1 MCKRCV
7 IFTYDEVL
15 DIVMKLEVGAPL
27 NFNPDWPVR
36 TTEAYPKSIAPLI
49 VPRFDMAA
57 PVPLAPL
64 VQNPSLMKFSTP
76 SPEATD
82 IPSSPSTTE
91 ITSTPLPAFAA
102 ESLGVRELSWG
113 FEESWKPGVVFN
125 TRIESATKPT
135 WRESMLHRRCI
146 LPVPAFFETHREET
160 YPSPKTG
167 KPIKRQYEFR
177 VPDQNIIFIGCI
189 WREGTFSMV
198 TTDANADMA
207 PIHHRMP
214 LIMCQEELPLWF
226 GPDYQQLADRSEI
239 RLEARPA

>member
-1 MCKRCV
+1 MCKRCI

-36 TTEAYPKSIAPLI
+36 TTEAYPKSVAPLI
-49 VPRFDMAA
+49 VPEFDTAASA
-57 PVPLAPL
+57 PVFAPG
-64 VQNPSLMKFSTP
+64 
-76 SPEATD
+76 
-82 IPSSPSTTE
+82 
-91 ITSTPLPAFAA
+91 
-102 ESLGVRELSWG
+102 SLGVRELSWG

-125 TRIESATKPT
+125 TRIESAAKPT
-135 WRESMLHRRCI
+135 WQESMLHRRCI

-177 VPDQNIIFIGCI
+177 IPGQDIIFIGCT

-198 TTDANADMA
+198 TTEANTDMA
-207 PIHHRMP
+207 LIHYRMP
-214 LIMCQEELPLWF
+214 LIVRQEELPLWF
-226 GPDYQQLADRSEI
+226 GPNYQQLADRSKI

>member
-1 MCKRCV
+1 MCKRCI

-15 DIVMKLEVGAPL
+15 DIVQRIEVGVPL

-36 TTEAYPKSIAPLI
+36 TTEAYPKSVAPLI
-49 VPRFDMAA
+49 VPTFDTAA
-57 PVPLAPL
+57 PAAASPLA
-64 VQNPSLMKFSTP
+64 TE
-76 SPEATD
+76 SPNE
-82 IPSSPSTTE
+82 S
-91 ITSTPLPAFAA
+91 LPAFAA
-102 ESLGVRELSWG
+102 GSLGVRELSWG

-135 WRESMLHRRCI
+135 WQESMQHRRCV

-177 VPDQNIIFIGCI
+177 IPGQDIIFIGCT
-189 WREGTFSMV
+189 WRGDTFSMV

-214 LIMCQEELPLWF
+214 LIVRQEELPLWF
-226 GPDYQQLADRSEI
+226 GPNYQQLADRSGI
-239 RLEARPA
+239 QLESQPV

>member
-36 TTEAYPKSIAPLI
+36 TTEAYPNSVAPLI
-49 VPRFDMAA
+49 VPSFDTAA
-57 PVPLAPL
+57 SA
-64 VQNPSLMKFSTP
+64 
-76 SPEATD
+76 
-82 IPSSPSTTE
+82 
-91 ITSTPLPAFAA
+91 PAFTPG
-102 ESLGVRELSWG
+102 SLGVRELSWG

-135 WRESMLHRRCI
+135 WQESMLHRRCI
-146 LPVPAFFETHREET
+146 LPAPAFFETHREET

-177 VPDQNIIFIGCI
+177 VPGQDIIFIGCT
-189 WREGTFSMV
+189 WRGDAFSMV
-198 TTDANADMA
+198 TTEANTDMA
-207 PIHHRMP
+207 LIHHRMP
-214 LIMCQEELPLWF
+214 LIVRQEELPLWF
-226 GPDYQQLADRSEI
+226 GPKYQQLTDRSEI
-239 RLEARPA
+239 RLEVRPA

>member
-1 MCKRCV
+1 MCKRCI
-7 IFTYDEVL
+7 IFTYNEVL
-15 DIVMKLEVGAPL
+15 DIVQKIEVGAPL

-36 TTEAYPKSIAPLI
+36 TSEAYPKSVAPLI
-49 VPRFDMAA
+49 VPTFDTAA
-57 PVPLAPL
+57 PVPSTVFAPGL
-64 VQNPSLMKFSTP
+64 
-76 SPEATD
+76 
-82 IPSSPSTTE
+82 
-91 ITSTPLPAFAA
+91 
-102 ESLGVRELSWG
+102 LGVSELSWG

-125 TRIESATKPT
+125 TRIESAMKPT
-135 WRESMLHRRCI
+135 WQESMQYRRCI

-177 VPDQNIIFIGCI
+177 VPGQDIIFIGCT
-189 WREGTFSMV
+189 WRRDTFSMV

-214 LIMCQEELPLWF
+214 LIVRQEELPLWF

-239 RLEARPA
+239 RLASQPA

>member
-1 MCKRCV
+1 MCKRCI

-27 NFNPDWPVR
+27 NSNPDWPVR

-49 VPRFDMAA
+49 VPSFDTAA
-57 PVPLAPL
+57 SALA
-64 VQNPSLMKFSTP
+64 FTP
-76 SPEATD
+76 G
-82 IPSSPSTTE
+82 
-91 ITSTPLPAFAA
+91 
-102 ESLGVRELSWG
+102 SLGVRELSWG

-135 WRESMLHRRCI
+135 WKESMLHRRCI

-177 VPDQNIIFIGCI
+177 VPEQDIIFIGCT
-189 WREGTFSMV
+189 WRRSTFSMV

-214 LIMCQEELPLWF
+214 LIVRQEELPLWF
-226 GPDYQQLADRSEI
+226 GPNYQQLADRSKI
-239 RLEARPA
+239 RLEAQPT

>member
-15 DIVMKLEVGAPL
+15 DIVLKLEVGAPL
-27 NFNPDWPVR
+27 NFSPDWPVR
-36 TTEAYPKSIAPLI
+36 TTEAYPKSVAPLI
-49 VPRFDMAA
+49 VPEFDTAA
-57 PVPLAPL
+57 SAPT
-64 VQNPSLMKFSTP
+64 FTP
-76 SPEATD
+76 G
-82 IPSSPSTTE
+82 
-91 ITSTPLPAFAA
+91 
-102 ESLGVRELSWG
+102 SLGVRELSWG

-135 WRESMLHRRCI
+135 WQESMQHRRCI

-177 VPDQNIIFIGCI
+177 VPGQDIIFIGCT
-189 WREGTFSMV
+189 WRENTFSMV
-198 TTDANADMA
+198 TTEANTDMT

-214 LIMCQEELPLWF
+214 LIVRQEELPLWL
-226 GPDYQQLADRSEI
+226 GPNYQQLADRSSI
-239 RLEARPA
+239 RLEAQPA

>member
-15 DIVMKLEVGAPL
+15 DIVLKLEVGVPL
-27 NFNPDWPVR
+27 NFSPDWPVR
-36 TTEAYPKSIAPLI
+36 TTEAYPKSVAPLI
-49 VPRFDMAA
+49 VPKFDTATA
-57 PVPLAPL
+57 VP
-64 VQNPSLMKFSTP
+64 
-76 SPEATD
+76 
-82 IPSSPSTTE
+82 
-91 ITSTPLPAFAA
+91 TSTLSA
-102 ESLGVRELSWG
+102 ESSNASLPTFAPGSLEVREFSWG

-135 WRESMLHRRCI
+135 WQESMLHRRCI

-177 VPDQNIIFIGCI
+177 VPEQDIIFIGCT
-189 WREGTFSMV
+189 WRGSTFSMV

-214 LIMCQEELPLWF
+214 LIVRQEELPLWF
-226 GPDYQQLADRSEI
+226 GPNYQQLADRSKI
-239 RLEARPA
+239 RLEAQPA

>member
-1 MCKRCV
+1 MCKRCI

-49 VPRFDMAA
+49 VPEFDTAA
-57 PVPLAPL
+57 PA
-64 VQNPSLMKFSTP
+64 
-76 SPEATD
+76 
-82 IPSSPSTTE
+82 
-91 ITSTPLPAFAA
+91 PAFAPG
-102 ESLGVRELSWG
+102 SLEVREFSWG

-135 WRESMLHRRCI
+135 WQESMQHRRCI

-177 VPDQNIIFIGCI
+177 IPGQEVIFIGCT
-189 WREGTFSMV
+189 WREDAFSMV
-198 TTDANADMA
+198 TTNANADMA
-207 PIHHRMP
+207 PIHHLMP
-214 LIMCQEELPLWF
+214 LIVRQEELPLWL
-226 GPDYQQLADRSEI
+226 GPNYQQLADRSDI
-239 RLEARPA
+239 RLEAQPA

>member
-1 MCKRCV
+1 MKANIRAMCKRCI
-7 IFTYDEVL
+7 IFSYDEVL

-27 NFNPDWPVR
+27 NSNPDWPVR
-36 TTEAYPKSIAPLI
+36 TTEAYPKSVAPLI
-49 VPRFDMAA
+49 VTA
-57 PVPLAPL
+57 PSYALSSA
-64 VQNPSLMKFSTP
+64 FTP
-76 SPEATD
+76 G
-82 IPSSPSTTE
+82 
-91 ITSTPLPAFAA
+91 
-102 ESLGVRELSWG
+102 SLGVRELSWG
-113 FEESWKPGVVFN
+113 FEESWKLGVVFN

-135 WRESMLHRRCI
+135 WQESMLHRRCI

-177 VPDQNIIFIGCI
+177 VPGQDTIFIGCI

-214 LIMCQEELPLWF
+214 LIVHQEELPLWF
-226 GPDYQQLADRSEI
+226 GPDYQQLTDRSEI

>member
-1 MCKRCV
+1 MCKRCI

-36 TTEAYPKSIAPLI
+36 TTEAYPKSVAPLI
-49 VPRFDMAA
+49 VPKFDTAA
-57 PVPLAPL
+57 SAPT
-64 VQNPSLMKFSTP
+64 FTP
-76 SPEATD
+76 G
-82 IPSSPSTTE
+82 
-91 ITSTPLPAFAA
+91 
-102 ESLGVRELSWG
+102 SLGVQELSWG

-125 TRIESATKPT
+125 TRIESAAKPT
-135 WRESMLHRRCI
+135 WQESMLHRRCV
-146 LPVPAFFETHREET
+146 LPVPAFFETHREES

-177 VPDQNIIFIGCI
+177 IPGQSILFIGCI
-189 WREGTFSMV
+189 WREDTFSMV

-214 LIMCQEELPLWF
+214 LIVRQEELPLWF

-239 RLEARPA
+239 RLEAQPA

>member
-15 DIVMKLEVGAPL
+15 DIVLKLEVGAPL
-27 NFNPDWPVR
+27 NFSPDWPVR
-36 TTEAYPKSIAPLI
+36 TTEAYPKSVAPLI
-49 VPRFDMAA
+49 VPEFDTAA
-57 PVPLAPL
+57 SAPT
-64 VQNPSLMKFSTP
+64 FTP
-76 SPEATD
+76 G
-82 IPSSPSTTE
+82 
-91 ITSTPLPAFAA
+91 
-102 ESLGVRELSWG
+102 SLGVRELSWG

-135 WRESMLHRRCI
+135 WQESMLHRRCI

-167 KPIKRQYEFR
+167 KPIKRQYEFCI
-177 VPDQNIIFIGCI
+177 PDQSILFIGCI
-189 WREGTFSMV
+189 WREDTFSMV
-198 TTDANADMA
+198 TTNANADIA

-214 LIMCQEELPLWF
+214 LIVRQEELPLWF
-226 GPDYQQLADRSEI
+226 GPNYQQLADRSKI

>member
-15 DIVMKLEVGAPL
+15 DIVLKLEVGTPL

-36 TTEAYPKSIAPLI
+36 TTEAYPKSVAPLI
-49 VPRFDMAA
+49 VPKFDTATV
-57 PVPLAPL
+57 VP
-64 VQNPSLMKFSTP
+64 
-76 SPEATD
+76 
-82 IPSSPSTTE
+82 
-91 ITSTPLPAFAA
+91 TSTLSAESSIASLPTFAPG
-102 ESLGVRELSWG
+102 SLGVRELSWG

-135 WRESMLHRRCI
+135 WRESMQHRRCI
-146 LPVPAFFETHREET
+146 LPAPAFFETHREET

-177 VPDQNIIFIGCI
+177 IPGQSILFIGCI

-198 TTDANADMA
+198 TTEANTDMA
-207 PIHHRMP
+207 LIHHRMP
-214 LIMCQEELPLWF
+214 LIVRQEELPLWL
-226 GPDYQQLADRSEI
+226 GPDYQQLADRSKI